1 MEAHGTGTGLGDPI
15 EISAIS
21 AIVKRSGHKSCS
33 VCAIKGNVGHTESTA
48 GVANVIEV
56 IGLLKLGEAA
66 LNVQLRTLNPQVRQ
80 VRAEVLH
87 PSVDTNPMYR
97 DLVQTGGASSF
108 GWSGIIAHGVFQHQ
122 RSTEV
127 CYDQQISGASLYRNS
142 AHLTRRSNN
151 LGDRVVPLPSWLA
164 EMHGL
169 PQPSLSLGEEVV
181 LSGVLT
187 ASAEALFSHH
197 VVGGTVLLPGVA
209 YVETVF
215 AASSCSALADVA
227 FLRPCVLPELGRGEK
242 CLLRCTRQGSGTL

>member
-1 MEAHGTGTGLGDPI
+1 M
-15 EISAIS
+15 
-21 AIVKRSGHKSCS
+21 
-33 VCAIKGNVGHTESTA
+33 
-48 GVANVIEV
+48 
-56 IGLLKLGEAA
+56 
-66 LNVQLRTLNPQVRQ
+66 
-80 VRAEVLH
+80 
-87 PSVDTNPMYR
+87 
-97 DLVQTGGASSF
+97 
-108 GWSGIIAHGVFQHQ
+108 
-122 RSTEV
+122 
-127 CYDQQISGASLYRNS
+127 
-142 AHLTRRSNN
+142 
-151 LGDRVVPLPSWLA
+151 PLPSWLA